1 MLSFV
6 NRYVL
11 FTYHNV
17 LRNQVRQLRQ
27 LTITNIQWL
36 KLTNG
41 IVRFLQNMYLN
52 DFTPGQSNGMK

>member
-1 MLSFV
+1 MSCLLILMSCEINML
-6 NRYVL
+6 VL
-11 FTYHNV
+11 T
-17 LRNQVRQLRQ
+17 LRQ
-27 LTITNIQWL
+27 LTITNIHWL